1 MVPHNRRAIRG
12 RVVASARTAPIDDLS
27 RAELSLADRVSE
39 QHLTG
44 TFIRRAY
51 IERMRSGV
59 LGFGASVVVAVGLV
73 ACGGSEAA
81 DCVDA
86 VGFDGE
92 TYIDIDDVPDYRGPT
107 NSSEPQLGDLALVI
121 AKEVCGERLNNG
133 EATTLPAGSELFFVV
148 GEPDMLGRVTID
160 GVRLFVASS
169 EYATVFVSP

>member
-1 MVPHNRRAIRG
+1 
-12 RVVASARTAPIDDLS
+12 
-27 RAELSLADRVSE
+27 
-39 QHLTG
+39 
-44 TFIRRAY
+44 
-51 IERMRSGV
+51 MRSGV

-133 EATTLPAGSELFFVV
+133 EATTLAAGSELFFVV
-148 GEPDMLGRVTID
+148 GEQDLLGQVTAS
-160 GVRLFVASS
+160 GTRLFVDVSDYSS
-169 EYATVFVSP
+169 IAVVSP